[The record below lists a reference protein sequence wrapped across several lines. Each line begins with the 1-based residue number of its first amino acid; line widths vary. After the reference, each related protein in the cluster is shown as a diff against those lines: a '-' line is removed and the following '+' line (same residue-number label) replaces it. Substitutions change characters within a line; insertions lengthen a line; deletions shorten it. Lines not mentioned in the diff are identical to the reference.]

1 MSDLLK
7 KGFLLGLGAAVA
19 SKEKVEK
26 YFQELVSKGKLTP
39 QEAQD
44 LFDSLVKKGEET
56 GERWSL
62 RSKERVRTLFD
73 DLDLVSKQE
82 FAQLKERV
90 EELEKKV
97 DGTSTIPADEDNK
110 EGPTS

>member
-26 YFQELVSKGKLTP
+26 YFEELVSKGKLTP

-44 LFDSLVKKGEET
+44 LFNSLEKKGEET
-56 GERWSL
+56 RDRWSM
-62 RSKERVRTLFD
+62 RSKERVRSMFE
-73 DLDLVSKQE
+73 DLDLVSKDE
-82 FAQLKERV
+82 LAQLRERV
-90 EELEKKV
+90 EALEKKV
-97 DGTSTIPADEDNK
+97 NGTDNDEG
-110 EGPTS
+110 GPSI